1 MPTWMKRGASES
13 EGGPRK
19 QRAVNKTDI
28 MEDLVI
34 ALGEAH
40 LLSEREVRENSS
52 CAKTTVLFYRDEV
65 GNFPDWAQEGAT
77 EFGLWLK
84 EVDDR
89 VGEDVGSPHV
99 RVGVKS
105 LLALINSPQL
115 KDIKLQARKEQLVAW
130 WKNKIEKEEKSAET
144 EIVIFRVS
152 TPPPKNKGGKE
163 EDVDMEEGRR
173 EFLKVVFV
181 LADKTAQENLKDIM
195 KEIGGD
201 IKNGPAP
208 RSKATKRVQQLLR
221 QAKLRGK

>member
-1 MPTWMKRGASES
+1 MTRGAGASG
-13 EGGPRK
+13 GGPRK
-19 QRAVNKTDI
+19 QRAVNKTDL

-40 LLSEREVRENSS
+40 LQTEREVRENSS
-52 CAKTTVLFYRDEV
+52 CVKTTVLFYRDEA

-105 LLALINSPQL
+105 LLALLNSSQL
-115 KDIKLQARKEQLVAW
+115 KDAKLQEKKEKLVAW
-130 WKNKIEKEEKSAET
+130 WKNKIEQEEKSAEM

-152 TPPPKNKGGKE
+152 TPPPSNKETKE
-163 EDVDMEEGRR
+163 VDVDMVEVRR
-173 EFLKVVFV
+173 EFIKVVFV
-181 LADKTAQENLKDIM
+181 LADKSAQENLKDIL

-221 QAKLRGK
+221 QAKLREK

>member
-1 MPTWMKRGASES
+1 MKRGASAPER
-13 EGGPRK
+13 GTRRQK
-19 QRAVNKTDI
+19 TVNKTDL

-40 LLSEREVRENSS
+40 MLSEREVRENSS
-52 CAKTTVLFYRDEV
+52 CVKATILFYRDEV

-77 EFGLWLK
+77 EFGHWLK

-115 KDIKLQARKEQLVAW
+115 KDVKLQ
-130 WKNKIEKEEKSAET
+130 EKEEKLFAWWT
-144 EIVIFRVS
+144 
-152 TPPPKNKGGKE
+152 NKVEKE
-163 EDVDMEEGRR
+163 
-173 EFLKVVFV
+173 
-181 LADKTAQENLKDIM
+181 ENLKDIVR
-195 KEIGGD
+195 EIGGD

-208 RSKATKRVQQLLR
+208 RNKATKRVQQLLR